1 MVPDRKRAVITGVS
15 SGIGR
20 AVARALLDDGWSVV
34 GTYRRRYAAGAI
46 KADPVLSHPN
56 LLALR
61 WDVADRSATHRMLRN
76 GPSALAAPEPLA
88 LIHCAGT
95 QEPVGSF
102 EDTPHFVWEH
112 GLATNL
118 LGTARVVRT
127 LLPSL
132 LASDDPRIILLSG
145 GGAFNPRPNFSA
157 YAVSK
162 AGVVALM
169 ETLAEELRG
178 RVAVN
183 CVAPGFVPTP
193 IHAPVIAAG
202 LPVPEGKGG
211 ELERAV
217 ACILHLLSDE
227 ARGLTGK
234 TVSAVHDDWR
244 GITAGRVPDL
254 NRSSVWT
261 RNRIAAREET
271 TGFAA
276 GRCLRC
282 GNGTYNTHENGVAC
296 DGCGRRLAFA
306 RG

>member
-1 MVPDRKRAVITGVS
+1 MVQDRKRAVVTGAS

-20 AVARALLDDGWSVV
+20 AVMETLLTEGHEVLCLGRRAPLFIRGARWFYSDLTDHLWSSE
-34 GTYRRRYAAGAI
+34 A
-46 KADPVLSHPN
+46 
-56 LLALR
+56 
-61 WDVADRSATHRMLRN
+61 ADR
-76 GPSALAAPEPLA
+76 LADERYDW

-95 QEPVGSF
+95 QEPVGAF
-102 EDTPHFVWEH
+102 EASDERQWER
-112 GLATNL
+112 GIAVNL

-132 LASDDPRIILLSG
+132 LASDDPRIVLLSG

-157 YAVSK
+157 YAVAK

-193 IHAPVIAAG
+193 IHEPARAAG
-202 LPVPEGKGG
+202 LPVPEAAGG
-211 ELERAV
+211 EMERAV

-227 ARGLTGK
+227 AHGLTGK
-234 TVSAVHDDWR
+234 TVSAAHDDWR
-244 GITAGRVPDL
+244 GITQARVPDL

-261 RNRIAAREET
+261 RTRIAAREEMT
-271 TGFAA
+271 DFAG